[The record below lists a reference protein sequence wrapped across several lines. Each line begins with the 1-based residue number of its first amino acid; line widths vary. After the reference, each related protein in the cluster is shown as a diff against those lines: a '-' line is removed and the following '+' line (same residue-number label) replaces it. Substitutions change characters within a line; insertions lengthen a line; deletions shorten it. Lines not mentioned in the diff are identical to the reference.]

1 LLCRRAPTSRH
12 ASELTIVASRTNKTC
27 YASAVWH
34 TRFAMYTLALVLV
47 SSVMG
52 CGRHATDADCRLIV
66 DKSVELQMKAMAEN
80 DGAAIAAREQQVRV
94 ALQDQIHAC
103 ESYRVTDKTMAC
115 VRAAPTMKDLDECL
129 R

>member
-1 LLCRRAPTSRH
+1 M
-12 ASELTIVASRTNKTC
+12 
-27 YASAVWH
+27 WH
-34 TRFAMYTLALVLV
+34 DRFTRFAMCTLASLLAPAA
-47 SSVMG
+47 MG